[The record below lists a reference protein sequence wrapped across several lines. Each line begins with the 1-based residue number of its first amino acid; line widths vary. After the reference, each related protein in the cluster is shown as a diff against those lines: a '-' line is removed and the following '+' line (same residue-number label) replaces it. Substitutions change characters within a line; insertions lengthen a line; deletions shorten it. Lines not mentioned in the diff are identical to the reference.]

1 MAQGRVLVASDV
13 GGHRELIEDGRTGVL
28 FKADDPQA
36 LADTLLRLFE
46 QPQRWSELRANGRR
60 FVESERNWAC
70 SVSRYRDVYAGLVAR
85 ARAA

>member
-1 MAQGRVLVASDV
+1 
-13 GGHRELIEDGRTGVL
+13 
-28 FKADDPQA
+28 
-36 LADTLLRLFE
+36 LFE